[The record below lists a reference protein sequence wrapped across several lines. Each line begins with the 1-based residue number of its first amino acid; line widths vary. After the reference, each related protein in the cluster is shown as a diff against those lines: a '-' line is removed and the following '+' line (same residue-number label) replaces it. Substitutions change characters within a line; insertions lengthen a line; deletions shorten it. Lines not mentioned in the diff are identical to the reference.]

1 MCEAGSEYDRDRA
14 RLDEHD
20 HADVDDAHA
29 AAPFHHTH
37 DRAPS
42 TTQPDAPARSGIS
55 RGYLI
60 ASVATGAVGV
70 GAILGGVWAGSRARS
85 IETEVEGL
93 STWDPDLHERG
104 QRMDL
109 TAKLL
114 FVGGGAA
121 IVTSGVMLYLGL
133 RHGHDGAPSTALN
146 VVPRAGGASLVWS
159 GSL

>member
-1 MCEAGSEYDRDRA
+1 M
-14 RLDEHD
+14 
-20 HADVDDAHA
+20 
-29 AAPFHHTH
+29 
-37 DRAPS
+37 
-42 TTQPDAPARSGIS
+42 S

-85 IETEVEGL
+85 IETEVEDL
-93 STWDPDLHERG
+93 TTWDPALHERG

-109 TAKLL
+109 TAKVL

-121 IVTSGVMLYLGL
+121 VVTSGVLLFLGM
-133 RHGHDGAPSTALN
+133 RHGGEPAPSTALQI
-146 VVPRAGGASLVWS
+146 VPRANGASLVWS